1 MQLLLVNIGELAT
14 LSAGDPNKPLSGDSM
29 LNRDQ
34 LVHNPG
40 LGIFIEENKIIR
52 IDDSNKLL
60 DEYSGTNVKIID
72 VNHKAI
78 VPGFVDSHTHLV
90 WAGDRANEMNLRR
103 KGSSYQDIAN
113 AGGGIQKT
121 VRSTRKASKDA
132 LVDKGLD
139 ICETALK
146 FGTTTLEGK
155 SGYGLT
161 TESEIKLLQAIRK
174 IDELSPQLIL
184 STWLGAHDFPQDTNK
199 SEYIESLI
207 SEQLPL
213 VVDNNLANWVD
224 VFCEPGWY
232 DLEQTETIIQASHE
246 LGLRSRI
253 HVDEFVD
260 GSGLSLAAELG
271 CDSGDHVGFSNSE
284 SRDAASKAGTLQT
297 FLPGTPY
304 VLGKKLNYPIN
315 ECLDNNWAFAFATD
329 YNPNC
334 NTISLPFVGSLATHR
349 LNLDPLAALV
359 AVTRNPASS
368 LNLKKNQVR
377 GSISE
382 GGIADL
388 NILKSNYVDG
398 WCQTP
403 GISPISKTIISGQLI
418 SH

>member
-14 LSAGDPNKPLSGDSM
+14 LSEGDPNKPLTGDSM
-29 LNRDQ
+29 HNREQ
-34 LVHNPG
+34 LVHNHG
-40 LGIFIEENKIIR
+40 TGIYIEEDKIIR
-52 IDDSNKLL
+52 IDDSQKLFE
-60 DEYSGTNVKIID
+60 EYSGTNVKILD
-72 VNHKAI
+72 VESKAI

-103 KGSSYQDIAN
+103 KGYSYQDIAN

-121 VRSTRKASKDA
+121 VDYTRSTSEEH
-132 LVDKGLD
+132 LINKGLD
-139 ICETALK
+139 ICKTALK
-146 FGTTTLEGK
+146 FGTTTIEGK

-161 TESEIKLLQAIRK
+161 TKSEINLLQAIKK
-174 IDELSPQLIL
+174 IGSTSPQLIL
-184 STWLGAHDFPQDTNK
+184 GTWLGAHDFPKNTKK
-199 SEYIESLI
+199 SDYIESLI
-207 SEQLPL
+207 SDQLPL
-213 VVDNNLANWVD
+213 VVENNLANWVD

-232 DLEQTETIIQASHE
+232 DLEQTETIIKASHE

-260 GSGLSLAAELG
+260 GNGLSLAAELG

-284 SRDAASKAGTLQT
+284 SREAANKAGTLQT

-304 VLGKKLNYPIN
+304 VLGNELIYPLN
-315 ECLDNNWAFAFATD
+315 ECLDNNWAFGFATD

-368 LNLKKNQVR
+368 LNLKEEEIR
-377 GSISE
+377 GSIRE

-388 NILKSNYVDG
+388 NILKSNYIDG

-403 GISPISKTIISGQLI
+403 GISPVSKTIISGELFN
-418 SH
+418 H